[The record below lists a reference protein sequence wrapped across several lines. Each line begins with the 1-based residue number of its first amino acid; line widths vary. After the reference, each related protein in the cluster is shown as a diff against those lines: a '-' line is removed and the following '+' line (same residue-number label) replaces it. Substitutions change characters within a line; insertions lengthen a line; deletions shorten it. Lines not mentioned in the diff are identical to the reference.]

1 MAKDIPI
8 DSGSDFTADVV
19 KAVEAIA
26 QNIKN
31 SSTAFT
37 GNFDKVSNSIKTM
50 QKAVVTSVKQIKLVA
65 PVNKKDVK
73 KEETKDLTSEFSRIV
88 DAIQNIK
95 LVSPVEKQIKKE
107 PEKKK
112 SKSENKKDTI
122 KEKESKAVKPKD
134 PINYTKPIS
143 SGFKSIITAIATSTK
158 QVISAISKIKL
169 GKESK
174 ESVKESS
181 EKSSKES
188 IKESKKESVKESK
201 KESVKESKKESV
213 KESSKESV
221 NKSIKEK
228 SSKELIKDKSVKESI
243 KDKSVKE
250 SKETIKESSKE
261 SKNKSKDY
269 SKDISSGFK
278 SVTTSVKDMTKEIV
292 ASVGKIKLDVGK
304 PEKSK
309 AEKKKETEGKANFAE
324 DISSGFASIVTSV
337 YEASILITNA
347 VLEIGTEIVNELTKT
362 KKQPKK
368 ETQEKSGP
376 DFTPDSS
383 MSEKEKSVIKKE
395 GYKDKSNK
403 EQPKAK
409 GISIAKAVIEIQQAI
424 IVLGKGKEEDKKK
437 DKKKDVSTGKD
448 KKKDVSTGKDNSI
461 KSIFED
467 VKSTISSFMKGNKAE
482 GIKKAKGIVG
492 NVIQNKTSSLM
503 GGGKSS
509 PKMGIKSG
517 VGAAGGIGGKIGGPA
532 LALLGAGISK
542 LMQGAGIAATAIKK
556 HGIELAKKIPG
567 ADRIIKGSLVDGKG
581 NKAAKKVGSKI
592 GGSVG
597 AEAAGAAAAGLGMA
611 LNSVTGAV
619 GIASGAIGMFGSYI
633 EKSNPALMEQFGI
646 ILNDLGGVIGR
657 SLAPVIQTLLPLFRQ
672 FADYIDYA
680 MKLIQPSIDVV
691 INAFKAL
698 AGPLMEAGATI
709 LKVFAPVLVFAAKIL
724 EGLVIIVTPLIDAFS
739 EFLEIIGEMF
749 TSFFEGVGIT
759 EIMMNGFK
767 LMSDAVK
774 ILVGAI
780 GWASG
785 AFYQVIGAAIKGIG
799 TLIDWIPG
807 TGDLGKT
814 LMKMGEDADK
824 AGAKL
829 RESGADMI
837 SSGLTGKER
846 DKKPPK
852 IKPNASIGA
861 GVKEA
866 QEVSISGIGDD
877 IRKSAMMAG
886 QGQKTQEQALND
898 ISKNLE
904 KNNLAAAV
912 AQGMIE
918 AQTKM
923 GDKPQ
928 GFKNDTEYS
937 GSGGSFEA
945 PS

>member
-37 GNFDKVSNSIKTM
+37 GNFDKIAKSVKTM
-50 QKAVVTSVKQIKLVA
+50 QTAVVNSIKQIKLIA
-65 PVNKKDVK
+65 P
-73 KEETKDLTSEFSRIV
+73 TL
-88 DAIQNIK
+88 
-95 LVSPVEKQIKKE
+95 KKE
-107 PEKKK
+107 PK
-112 SKSENKKDTI
+112 
-122 KEKESKAVKPKD
+122 
-134 PINYTKPIS
+134 
-143 SGFKSIITAIATSTK
+143 
-158 QVISAISKIKL
+158 
-169 GKESK
+169 KESK
-174 ESVKESS
+174 ESKQP
-181 EKSSKES
+181 KA
-188 IKESKKESVKESK
+188 
-201 KESVKESKKESV
+201 
-213 KESSKESV
+213 
-221 NKSIKEK
+221 
-228 SSKELIKDKSVKESI
+228 
-243 KDKSVKE
+243 
-250 SKETIKESSKE
+250 
-261 SKNKSKDY
+261 KDY
-269 SKDISSGFK
+269 SKDLSSGFK

-309 AEKKKETEGKANFAE
+309 AEKKKESEGKANFAE
-324 DISSGFASIVTSV
+324 DISSGFASMVTSV
-337 YEASILITNA
+337 YEASTLITNA

-362 KKQPKK
+362 KEQPKK
-368 ETQEKSGP
+368 ESKEKTGP
-376 DFTPDSS
+376 DYTPDSS
-383 MSEKEKSVIKKE
+383 MDEKEKEDIKKE
-395 GYKDKSNK
+395 GYKDKSKK
-403 EQPKAK
+403 ESKAK
-409 GISIAKAVIEIQQAI
+409 GISIAKAVIEIKQGI
-424 IVLGKGKEEDKKK
+424 INVGKGKGDEKKK
-437 DKKKDVSTGKD
+437 DKDSKKES
-448 KKKDVSTGKDNSI
+448 SSI
-461 KSIFED
+461 IPD
-467 VKSTISSFMKGNKAE
+467 L
-482 GIKKAKGIVG
+482 KKAF
-492 NVIQNKTSSLM
+492 SSL
-503 GGGKSS
+503 
-509 PKMGIKSG
+509 IN
-517 VGAAGGIGGKIGGPA
+517 
-532 LALLGAGISK
+532 
-542 LMQGAGIAATAIKK
+542 
-556 HGIELAKKIPG
+556 KIPG
-567 ADRIIKGSLVDGKG
+567 ASQISKGGLVGEKFSG
-581 NKAAKKVGSKI
+581 LKTVGAAV

-597 AEAAGAAAAGLGMA
+597 GAVGGAASSVASKAASGLGMA
-611 LNSVTGAV
+611 LNSVTSSVA
-619 GIASGAIGMFGSYI
+619 IASGAIGMFGSYI

-807 TGDLGKT
+807 TGDLGQT
-814 LMKMGEDADK
+814 LIKMGEDADK

-886 QGQKTQEQALND
+886 QGQKTQEEALND

>member
-37 GNFDKVSNSIKTM
+37 GNFDKIAKSVKTM
-50 QKAVVTSVKQIKLVA
+50 QTAVVNSIKQIKLIA
-65 PVNKKDVK
+65 PA
-73 KEETKDLTSEFSRIV
+73 S
-88 DAIQNIK
+88 
-95 LVSPVEKQIKKE
+95 KKE
-107 PEKKK
+107 PK
-112 SKSENKKDTI
+112 
-122 KEKESKAVKPKD
+122 
-134 PINYTKPIS
+134 
-143 SGFKSIITAIATSTK
+143 
-158 QVISAISKIKL
+158 
-169 GKESK
+169 KESK
-174 ESVKESS
+174 EAKQP
-181 EKSSKES
+181 KA
-188 IKESKKESVKESK
+188 
-201 KESVKESKKESV
+201 
-213 KESSKESV
+213 
-221 NKSIKEK
+221 
-228 SSKELIKDKSVKESI
+228 
-243 KDKSVKE
+243 
-250 SKETIKESSKE
+250 
-261 SKNKSKDY
+261 KDY
-269 SKDISSGFK
+269 SKDLSSGFK

-309 AEKKKETEGKANFAE
+309 AEKKKESEGKADFVE
-324 DISSGFASIVTSV
+324 DISSGFASMVTSV

-362 KKQPKK
+362 KEQPKK
-368 ETQEKSGP
+368 ESKEKTGP
-376 DFTPDSS
+376 DYTPDSS
-383 MSEKEKSVIKKE
+383 MDEKEKEDIKKE
-395 GYKDKSNK
+395 GYKDKSKK
-403 EQPKAK
+403 ETKTK
-409 GISIAKAVIEIQQAI
+409 GISIAKAVIEIKQGI
-424 IVLGKGKEEDKKK
+424 INVGKGKGDEKKK
-437 DKKKDVSTGKD
+437 DKDSKKES
-448 KKKDVSTGKDNSI
+448 SSI
-461 KSIFED
+461 IPD
-467 VKSTISSFMKGNKAE
+467 L
-482 GIKKAKGIVG
+482 KKAF
-492 NVIQNKTSSLM
+492 SSL
-503 GGGKSS
+503 
-509 PKMGIKSG
+509 IN
-517 VGAAGGIGGKIGGPA
+517 
-532 LALLGAGISK
+532 
-542 LMQGAGIAATAIKK
+542 
-556 HGIELAKKIPG
+556 KIPG
-567 ADRIIKGSLVDGKG
+567 ASQISKGGLVGEKFSG
-581 NKAAKKVGSKI
+581 LKTVGAAV

-597 AEAAGAAAAGLGMA
+597 SAVGGAASSVASKAASGLGMA
-611 LNSVTGAV
+611 LNSVTGSVA
-619 GIASGAIGMFGSYI
+619 IASGAIGMFGSYI
-633 EKSNPALMEQFGI
+633 EKSNPALIEQFGI

-657 SLAPVIQTLLPLFRQ
+657 SLAPVIQSLLPLFRQ

-698 AGPLMEAGATI
+698 AGPLMETGATI

-724 EGLVIIVTPLIDAFS
+724 EGLVIIVTPLLDAFS
-739 EFLEIIGEMF
+739 TLLEAVDEMF
-749 TSFFEGVGIT
+749 GIFFGGIGIT
-759 EIMMNGFK
+759 DIMMDGFK
-767 LMSDAVK
+767 LMADAVK

-780 GWASG
+780 TWAAG

-807 TGDLGKT
+807 TGDLGQT

-846 DKKPPK
+846 EKKPSK

-861 GVKEA
+861 GIKEA

-886 QGQKTQEQALND
+886 QGQKTQEEALND

-912 AQGMIE
+912 AQGMID
-918 AQTKM
+918 AQAKI

-928 GFKNDTEYS
+928 GFKNDTTS
-937 GSGGSFEA
+937 TGSGGSFEA

>member
-37 GNFDKVSNSIKTM
+37 GNFDKIAKSVKTM
-50 QKAVVTSVKQIKLVA
+50 QTAVVNSIKQIKLIA
-65 PVNKKDVK
+65 PA
-73 KEETKDLTSEFSRIV
+73 S
-88 DAIQNIK
+88 
-95 LVSPVEKQIKKE
+95 KKE
-107 PEKKK
+107 PK
-112 SKSENKKDTI
+112 
-122 KEKESKAVKPKD
+122 
-134 PINYTKPIS
+134 
-143 SGFKSIITAIATSTK
+143 
-158 QVISAISKIKL
+158 
-169 GKESK
+169 KESK
-174 ESVKESS
+174 EAKQPKV
-181 EKSSKES
+181 
-188 IKESKKESVKESK
+188 
-201 KESVKESKKESV
+201 
-213 KESSKESV
+213 
-221 NKSIKEK
+221 
-228 SSKELIKDKSVKESI
+228 
-243 KDKSVKE
+243 
-250 SKETIKESSKE
+250 
-261 SKNKSKDY
+261 KDY
-269 SKDISSGFK
+269 SKDLSSGFK

-309 AEKKKETEGKANFAE
+309 AEKKKESEGKANFAE
-324 DISSGFASIVTSV
+324 DISSGFASMVTSV

-347 VLEIGTEIVNELTKT
+347 VLEVGSEIVNELTKT
-362 KKQPKK
+362 KEQPKK
-368 ETQEKSGP
+368 VSEENYGP

-383 MSEKEKSVIKKE
+383 MDEKQKSDIRKE
-395 GYKDKSNK
+395 GYKDKSKK
-403 EQPKAK
+403 ETKEK
-409 GISIAKAVIEIQQAI
+409 GISIAKAVIEIKQAI
-424 IVLGKGKEEDKKK
+424 INVGKGKDEKKKEGEKKK
-437 DKKKDVSTGKD
+437 DKES
-448 KKKDVSTGKDNSI
+448 
-461 KSIFED
+461 KSP
-467 VKSTISSFMKGNKAE
+467 
-482 GIKKAKGIVG
+482 
-492 NVIQNKTSSLM
+492 TSSLIADL
-503 GGGKSS
+503 KKAFSS
-509 PKMGIKSG
+509 LVS
-517 VGAAGGIGGKIGGPA
+517 
-532 LALLGAGISK
+532 
-542 LMQGAGIAATAIKK
+542 
-556 HGIELAKKIPG
+556 KIPG
-567 ADRIIKGSLVDGKG
+567 ASQISKGGLVGEKFSG
-581 NKAAKKVGSKI
+581 LKTIGGAV

-597 AEAAGAAAAGLGMA
+597 SAVGGAASSVASKAASGLGMA
-611 LNSVTGAV
+611 LNSVTASV

-633 EKSNPALMEQFGI
+633 EKSNPALIEQFGI

-657 SLAPVIQTLLPLFRQ
+657 SLAPVIQSLLPLFRQ

-698 AGPLMEAGATI
+698 AGPLMETGATI

-724 EGLVIIVTPLIDAFS
+724 EGLVIIVTPLLDAFS
-739 EFLEIIGEMF
+739 TLLEAVDEMF
-749 TSFFEGVGIT
+749 GIFFGGIGIT
-759 EIMMNGFK
+759 DIMMDGFK
-767 LMSDAVK
+767 LMADAVK

-780 GWASG
+780 TWAAG

-807 TGDLGKT
+807 TGDLGQT

-824 AGAKL
+824 AGKKL

-846 DKKPPK
+846 EKKPPK

-861 GVKEA
+861 GIKEA

-886 QGQKTQEQALND
+886 QGQKTQEEALND

-912 AQGMIE
+912 AQGMID
-918 AQTKM
+918 AQSKM

>member
-8 DSGSDFTADVV
+8 DPGSDFTADVV

-37 GNFDKVSNSIKTM
+37 GNFDKIAKSVKTM
-50 QKAVVTSVKQIKLVA
+50 QTAVVNSIKQIKLIA
-65 PVNKKDVK
+65 PV
-73 KEETKDLTSEFSRIV
+73 S
-88 DAIQNIK
+88 
-95 LVSPVEKQIKKE
+95 KKE
-107 PEKKK
+107 PK
-112 SKSENKKDTI
+112 
-122 KEKESKAVKPKD
+122 
-134 PINYTKPIS
+134 
-143 SGFKSIITAIATSTK
+143 
-158 QVISAISKIKL
+158 
-169 GKESK
+169 KESK
-174 ESVKESS
+174 EAKQP
-181 EKSSKES
+181 KAKDSKEP
-188 IKESKKESVKESK
+188 KQPKQ
-201 KESVKESKKESV
+201 
-213 KESSKESV
+213 
-221 NKSIKEK
+221 
-228 SSKELIKDKSVKESI
+228 
-243 KDKSVKE
+243 
-250 SKETIKESSKE
+250 
-261 SKNKSKDY
+261 KDY

-278 SVTTSVKDMTKEIV
+278 SVTTSVKDMTKQIV
-292 ASVGKIKLDVGK
+292 ASVGKIKLNVGK

-309 AEKKKETEGKANFAE
+309 TEKKNESEGKANFAE
-324 DISSGFASIVTSV
+324 DISSGFASVVNAV
-337 YEASILITNA
+337 YESSILITNA
-347 VLEIGTEIVNELTKT
+347 VLEAGTEIVNELTKT

-368 ETQEKSGP
+368 VSKENYGP

-383 MSEKEKSVIKKE
+383 MDEKEKEDIKKE
-395 GYKDKSNK
+395 GYKDKSKK
-403 EQPKAK
+403 ETKAK
-409 GISIAKAVIEIQQAI
+409 GISIAKAVIEIKQAI
-424 IVLGKGKEEDKKK
+424 INVGKGKDEKKKEGEKKK
-437 DKKKDVSTGKD
+437 DKES
-448 KKKDVSTGKDNSI
+448 
-461 KSIFED
+461 KSPTFSLIAD
-467 VKSTISSFMKGNKAE
+467 L
-482 GIKKAKGIVG
+482 KKAF
-492 NVIQNKTSSLM
+492 SSL
-503 GGGKSS
+503 
-509 PKMGIKSG
+509 
-517 VGAAGGIGGKIGGPA
+517 VN
-532 LALLGAGISK
+532 
-542 LMQGAGIAATAIKK
+542 
-556 HGIELAKKIPG
+556 KIPG
-567 ADRIIKGSLVDGKG
+567 ASQISKGGLVGEKFSG
-581 NKAAKKVGSKI
+581 LKTIGGAV

-597 AEAAGAAAAGLGMA
+597 SAVGGAASSVASKAASGLGMA

-619 GIASGAIGMFGSYI
+619 GIASGAIGMFGSYV

-657 SLAPVIQTLLPLFRQ
+657 SLAPVIQSLLPLFRQ

-698 AGPLMEAGATI
+698 AGPLMETGATI

-724 EGLVIIVTPLIDAFS
+724 EGLVIVVTPLIDAFA
-739 EFLEIIGEMF
+739 EFIEIIGEMF
-749 TSFFEGVGIT
+749 SAFFEGVGIT

-767 LMSDAVK
+767 LMADAVK

-799 TLIDWIPG
+799 LLIDKIPL

-824 AGAKL
+824 AGKKL

-846 DKKPPK
+846 EKKPSKIPK
-852 IKPNASIGA
+852 GASVGA
-861 GVKEA
+861 AVREA
-866 QEVSISGIGDD
+866 QDVSISGIGDD

-886 QGQKTQEQALND
+886 QGQKTQEEALND

-918 AQTKM
+918 AQSKM

-928 GFKNDTEYS
+928 GFTNDTESS

>member
-188 IKESKKESVKESK
+188 I
-201 KESVKESKKESV
+201 KESKKESV

-424 IVLGKGKEEDKKK
+424 IVLGKGKEEDKK
-437 DKKKDVSTGKD
+437 KD

>member
-1 MAKDIPI
+1 MAAKDIPI

-37 GNFDKVSNSIKTM
+37 GNFDKIAKSVKTM
-50 QKAVVTSVKQIKLVA
+50 QTAVVNSIKQIKLIA
-65 PVNKKDVK
+65 P
-73 KEETKDLTSEFSRIV
+73 TL
-88 DAIQNIK
+88 
-95 LVSPVEKQIKKE
+95 KKE
-107 PEKKK
+107 PK
-112 SKSENKKDTI
+112 
-122 KEKESKAVKPKD
+122 KESK
-134 PINYTKPIS
+134 
-143 SGFKSIITAIATSTK
+143 
-158 QVISAISKIKL
+158 
-169 GKESK
+169 GKE
-174 ESVKESS
+174 
-181 EKSSKES
+181 
-188 IKESKKESVKESK
+188 
-201 KESVKESKKESV
+201 
-213 KESSKESV
+213 
-221 NKSIKEK
+221 
-228 SSKELIKDKSVKESI
+228 
-243 KDKSVKE
+243 
-250 SKETIKESSKE
+250 
-261 SKNKSKDY
+261 
-269 SKDISSGFK
+269 
-278 SVTTSVKDMTKEIV
+278 
-292 ASVGKIKLDVGK
+292 
-304 PEKSK
+304 
-309 AEKKKETEGKANFAE
+309 NFSE
-324 DISSGFASIVTSV
+324 DISSGFSSVITSISDS
-337 YEASILITNA
+337 AMSITDAI
-347 VLEIGTEIVNELTKT
+347 IGVGAEVINELTKT
-362 KKQPKK
+362 KEQPKK

-409 GISIAKAVIEIQQAI
+409 GISIAKAVIQIQQAI
-424 IVLGKGKEEDKKK
+424 IVLGKGKEEDKK
-437 DKKKDVSTGKD
+437 KD

-517 VGAAGGIGGKIGGPA
+517 AGAAGGIGGKIGGPA

-581 NKAAKKVGSKI
+581 NKAAKKVGGKI

-646 ILNDLGGVIGR
+646 IINDLGGVIGR

-724 EGLVIIVTPLIDAFS
+724 EGLVIIVTPLLDAFS
-739 EFLEIIGEMF
+739 TLLEAVDEMF
-749 TSFFEGVGIT
+749 GIFFGGIGIT
-759 EIMMNGFK
+759 DIMMDGFK

-780 GWASG
+780 TWAAG

-799 TLIDWIPG
+799 SLIDWIPG
-807 TGDLGKT
+807 TGDLGAT
-814 LMKMGEDADK
+814 LMRMGEDADK
-824 AGAKL
+824 AGEKL
-829 RESGADMI
+829 RNSGADMI
-837 SSGLTGKER
+837 SSGLTGKAQ
-846 DKKPPK
+846 DKKPSK
-852 IKPNASIGA
+852 IKKDTSIGA

-886 QGQKTQEQALND
+886 QGQKSQEESLND

-918 AQTKM
+918 AQNKL

-928 GFKNDTEYS
+928 GFKNDTDYS

>member
-37 GNFDKVSNSIKTM
+37 GNFDKVAKSVKTM
-50 QKAVVTSVKQIKLVA
+50 QTAVVASIKQIKLIA
-65 PVNKKDVK
+65 PA
-73 KEETKDLTSEFSRIV
+73 S
-88 DAIQNIK
+88 
-95 LVSPVEKQIKKE
+95 KKE
-107 PEKKK
+107 PK
-112 SKSENKKDTI
+112 
-122 KEKESKAVKPKD
+122 
-134 PINYTKPIS
+134 
-143 SGFKSIITAIATSTK
+143 
-158 QVISAISKIKL
+158 
-169 GKESK
+169 KESK
-174 ESVKESS
+174 EAKQP
-181 EKSSKES
+181 KA
-188 IKESKKESVKESK
+188 
-201 KESVKESKKESV
+201 
-213 KESSKESV
+213 
-221 NKSIKEK
+221 
-228 SSKELIKDKSVKESI
+228 
-243 KDKSVKE
+243 
-250 SKETIKESSKE
+250 
-261 SKNKSKDY
+261 KDY
-269 SKDISSGFK
+269 SKDLSSGFK
-278 SVTTSVKDMTKEIV
+278 SVTTSVKDMTKQIV

-309 AEKKKETEGKANFAE
+309 AEKKKESEGKANFAE
-324 DISSGFASIVTSV
+324 DISSGFASMVTSV

-376 DFTPDSS
+376 DYTPDSS
-383 MSEKEKSVIKKE
+383 MDEKEKTDIRKE

-437 DKKKDVSTGKD
+437 DKKED
-448 KKKDVSTGKDNSI
+448 KKKTTSTGKDNSI

-467 VKSTISSFMKGNKAE
+467 VKSTISSFMKGNKTE

-492 NVIQNKTSSLM
+492 NVIQNKTNNLM
-503 GGGKSS
+503 GGAKGSAKIGMK
-509 PKMGIKSG
+509 PT
-517 VGAAGGIGGKIGGPA
+517 VGGIGGKIGGPA

-567 ADRIIKGSLVDGKG
+567 ADRIIKGSLVTGEG
-581 NKAAKKVGSKI
+581 NKAAKKVGGKI

-597 AEAAGAAAAGLGMA
+597 AGAAGAAAAGLGMA

-680 MKLIQPSIDVV
+680 MKLIQPSINVV

-724 EGLVIIVTPLIDAFS
+724 EGLVIVVTPLIDAFA
-739 EFLEIIGEMF
+739 EFIEIIGEMF
-749 TSFFEGVGIT
+749 SAFFEGVGIT

-767 LMSDAVK
+767 LMADAVK

-780 GWASG
+780 GWAAG
-785 AFYQVIGAAIKGIG
+785 AFYQVVGAAIKGIG
-799 TLIDWIPG
+799 FLISKIPL

-814 LMKMGEDADK
+814 LMKMGDDADK
-824 AGAKL
+824 AGEKL
-829 RESGADMI
+829 RNSGADMI

-846 DKKPPK
+846 EKKPPK
-852 IKPNASIGA
+852 IKPNASVGA
-861 GVKEA
+861 SVREA

-886 QGQKTQEQALND
+886 QGQKTQEEALND

-918 AQTKM
+918 AQSKI

-928 GFKNDTEYS
+928 GFTDDTDYS

>member
-37 GNFDKVSNSIKTM
+37 GNFDKIAKSVKTM
-50 QKAVVTSVKQIKLVA
+50 QTAVVNSIKQIKLIVPA
-65 PVNKKDVK
+65 SK
-73 KEETKDLTSEFSRIV
+73 KE
-88 DAIQNIK
+88 
-95 LVSPVEKQIKKE
+95 
-107 PEKKK
+107 K
-112 SKSENKKDTI
+112 S
-122 KEKESKAVKPKD
+122 
-134 PINYTKPIS
+134 
-143 SGFKSIITAIATSTK
+143 
-158 QVISAISKIKL
+158 
-169 GKESK
+169 KESK
-174 ESVKESS
+174 E
-181 EKSSKES
+181 
-188 IKESKKESVKESK
+188 
-201 KESVKESKKESV
+201 
-213 KESSKESV
+213 
-221 NKSIKEK
+221 
-228 SSKELIKDKSVKESI
+228 
-243 KDKSVKE
+243 
-250 SKETIKESSKE
+250 
-261 SKNKSKDY
+261 
-269 SKDISSGFK
+269 
-278 SVTTSVKDMTKEIV
+278 
-292 ASVGKIKLDVGK
+292 
-304 PEKSK
+304 
-309 AEKKKETEGKANFAE
+309 NFAE
-324 DISSGFASIVTSV
+324 DISSGFESIVSSV
-337 YEASILITNA
+337 YESSVLITNA
-347 VLEIGTEIVNELTKT
+347 VLEAGSEIVNELTKT
-362 KKQPKK
+362 KEQPKK
-368 ETQEKSGP
+368 ESKEKSGP

-383 MSEKEKSVIKKE
+383 MSEKEKSLIKKE
-395 GYKDKSNK
+395 GYKDKSSK

-409 GISIAKAVIEIQQAI
+409 GILIAKAVIEIQQAI

-437 DKKKDVSTGKD
+437 DKKDD
-448 KKKDVSTGKDNSI
+448 KKKTTTTGKDNSI

-503 GGGKSS
+503 GGGKAS
-509 PKMGIKSG
+509 PKIGMKPT
-517 VGAAGGIGGKIGGPA
+517 AGGIGGKIGGPA

-542 LMQGAGIAATAIKK
+542 LMQGAGIAAAAIKK

-567 ADRIIKGSLVDGKG
+567 ADRIIKGSLVTGEG
-581 NKAAKKVGSKI
+581 NKTAKKVGGKI
-592 GGSVG
+592 GGSIG

-657 SLAPVIQTLLPLFRQ
+657 SLAPVIQSLLPLFRQ

-698 AGPLMEAGATI
+698 AGPLMETGATI

-724 EGLVIIVTPLIDAFS
+724 EGLVIIVTPLLDAFS
-739 EFLEIIGEMF
+739 TLLEAVDEMF
-749 TSFFEGVGIT
+749 GIFFGGIGIT
-759 EIMMNGFK
+759 DIMMDGFK
-767 LMSDAVK
+767 LMADAVK

-780 GWASG
+780 TWAAG

-807 TGDLGKT
+807 TGDLGQT

-824 AGAKL
+824 AGKKL

-846 DKKPPK
+846 EKKPPK

-861 GVKEA
+861 GIKEA

-886 QGQKTQEQALND
+886 QGQKTQEEALND

-912 AQGMIE
+912 AQGMID
-918 AQTKM
+918 AQSKM

-928 GFKNDTEYS
+928 GFTNDTEYS

>member
-1 MAKDIPI
+1 MAAKDIPI

-37 GNFDKVSNSIKTM
+37 GNFDKIAKSVKTM
-50 QKAVVTSVKQIKLVA
+50 QTAVVNSIKQIKLIA
-65 PVNKKDVK
+65 PA
-73 KEETKDLTSEFSRIV
+73 S
-88 DAIQNIK
+88 
-95 LVSPVEKQIKKE
+95 KKE
-107 PEKKK
+107 PK
-112 SKSENKKDTI
+112 
-122 KEKESKAVKPKD
+122 
-134 PINYTKPIS
+134 
-143 SGFKSIITAIATSTK
+143 
-158 QVISAISKIKL
+158 
-169 GKESK
+169 KESK
-174 ESVKESS
+174 EAKQP
-181 EKSSKES
+181 KA
-188 IKESKKESVKESK
+188 
-201 KESVKESKKESV
+201 
-213 KESSKESV
+213 
-221 NKSIKEK
+221 
-228 SSKELIKDKSVKESI
+228 
-243 KDKSVKE
+243 
-250 SKETIKESSKE
+250 
-261 SKNKSKDY
+261 KDY
-269 SKDISSGFK
+269 SKDLSSGFK

-309 AEKKKETEGKANFAE
+309 AEKKKESEGKANFAE

-347 VLEIGTEIVNELTKT
+347 VLDAGTEIVNELTKT
-362 KKQPKK
+362 KEQPKK
-368 ETQEKSGP
+368 ESKENYGP

-383 MSEKEKSVIKKE
+383 MDEKEKTDIRKE
-395 GYKDKSNK
+395 GYKEEPKKNEIVP
-403 EQPKAK
+403 EQKAST
-409 GISIAKAVIEIQQAI
+409 ITIAKAMIQIQQAI
-424 IVLGKGKEEDKKK
+424 IMVKDGKDSGKKK
-437 DKKKDVSTGKD
+437 EAEKKKTEE
-448 KKKDVSTGKDNSI
+448 KKSPA
-461 KSIFED
+461 
-467 VKSTISSFMKGNKAE
+467 SSVIADL
-482 GIKKAKGIVG
+482 KKAF
-492 NVIQNKTSSLM
+492 SSL
-503 GGGKSS
+503 
-509 PKMGIKSG
+509 
-517 VGAAGGIGGKIGGPA
+517 VN
-532 LALLGAGISK
+532 
-542 LMQGAGIAATAIKK
+542 
-556 HGIELAKKIPG
+556 KIPG
-567 ADRIIKGSLVDGKG
+567 ASQLTKGSLVGGEG
-581 NKAAKKVGSKI
+581 NSLAKKVGGKI

-597 AEAAGAAAAGLGMA
+597 AASTGAAAAGLGMA

-698 AGPLMEAGATI
+698 AGPLMETGATI

-724 EGLVIIVTPLIDAFS
+724 EGLVIIVTPLLDAFS
-739 EFLEIIGEMF
+739 TLLEAVDEMF
-749 TSFFEGVGIT
+749 GIFFGGIGIT
-759 EIMMNGFK
+759 DIMMNGFK
-767 LMSDAVK
+767 LMADAVK

-780 GWASG
+780 TWAAG

-807 TGDLGKT
+807 TGDLGQT

-829 RESGADMI
+829 RQSGADMI
-837 SSGLTGKER
+837 SSGLTGKPQ

-852 IKPNASIGA
+852 IPKGASIGA
-861 GVKEA
+861 AVREA
-866 QEVSISGIGDD
+866 QDVSISGIGDD

-886 QGQKTQEQALND
+886 QGQKTQEETLND
-898 ISKNLE
+898 INKNLE

-928 GFKNDTEYS
+928 GFKNDTTS
-937 GSGGSFEA
+937 TGSGGSFES

>member
-37 GNFDKVSNSIKTM
+37 GNFDKIAKSVKTM
-50 QKAVVTSVKQIKLVA
+50 QTAVVASIKQIKLIA
-65 PVNKKDVK
+65 PV
-73 KEETKDLTSEFSRIV
+73 
-88 DAIQNIK
+88 
-95 LVSPVEKQIKKE
+95 IKKE
-107 PEKKK
+107 K
-112 SKSENKKDTI
+112 SKGSEG
-122 KEKESKAVKPKD
+122 KENFAE
-134 PINYTKPIS
+134 NIS
-143 SGFKSIITAIATSTK
+143 SGF
-158 QVISAISKIKL
+158 
-169 GKESK
+169 
-174 ESVKESS
+174 
-181 EKSSKES
+181 
-188 IKESKKESVKESK
+188 
-201 KESVKESKKESV
+201 
-213 KESSKESV
+213 
-221 NKSIKEK
+221 
-228 SSKELIKDKSVKESI
+228 D
-243 KDKSVKE
+243 
-250 SKETIKESSKE
+250 
-261 SKNKSKDY
+261 
-269 SKDISSGFK
+269 
-278 SVTTSVKDMTKEIV
+278 
-292 ASVGKIKLDVGK
+292 
-304 PEKSK
+304 
-309 AEKKKETEGKANFAE
+309 
-324 DISSGFASIVTSV
+324 SIVTSV
-337 YEASILITNA
+337 YESSILITNA
-347 VLEIGTEIVNELTKT
+347 ILEVGAEVVNELTKT
-362 KKQPKK
+362 KEQPKK
-368 ETQEKSGP
+368 EKEEKPKEKTGP

-383 MSEKEKSVIKKE
+383 MSKKEKSLIKKE

-437 DKKKDVSTGKD
+437 DKKEDKKDD
-448 KKKDVSTGKDNSI
+448 KKKDTKNEKDNSI

-482 GIKKAKGIVG
+482 GMKKAKGIVG
-492 NVIQNKTSSLM
+492 NIIKNKTSSLM
-503 GGGKSS
+503 GGGKASS
-509 PKMGIKSG
+509 KMGIKPG
-517 VGAAGGIGGKIGGPA
+517 AGGIGGKVGGPA
-532 LALLGAGISK
+532 LALLGAGLGK
-542 LMQGAGIAATAIKK
+542 LKEALGSAASAIKK
-556 HGIELAKKIPG
+556 NGIELAKKIPG
-567 ADRIIKGSLVDGKG
+567 ASNIIKGSLVTGEG
-581 NKAAKKVGSKI
+581 NKTAKKVGGKI

-680 MKLIQPSIDVV
+680 MKLIQPSINVV

-698 AGPLMEAGATI
+698 AGPLMETGATI

-724 EGLVIIVTPLIDAFS
+724 EGLVIIVTPLLDAFS
-739 EFLEIIGEMF
+739 TLLEAVDEMF
-749 TSFFEGVGIT
+749 GIFFGGIGIT
-759 EIMMNGFK
+759 DIMMAGFK
-767 LMSDAVK
+767 LMADAVK

-780 GWASG
+780 TWAAG
-785 AFYQVIGAAIKGIG
+785 AFYQVIAAAIKGIG

-807 TGDLGKT
+807 TGDLGQT
-814 LMKMGEDADK
+814 LIKMGEDADK
-824 AGAKL
+824 AGKKL

-846 DKKPPK
+846 EKKPSK
-852 IKPNASIGA
+852 IIKGASVGA
-861 GVKEA
+861 AVREA
-866 QEVSISGIGDD
+866 QDVSIAGIGDD

-886 QGQKTQEQALND
+886 QGQKTQEEALND

-912 AQGMIE
+912 AQGMID
-918 AQTKM
+918 AQSKM
-923 GDKPQ
+923 GDKPE
-928 GFKNDTEYS
+928 GFKKDTEYS